1 MAGASGG
8 SRLPTTKAFQTDSH
22 LPSSSKSGN
31 ASLDRI
37 QFPSLKFPFLWEPKN
52 THRISRGPEQRAAL
66 ITLGAASIMP
76 EKKLGRFL
84 SEEVKSIDLLLP
96 LAYEITRTMI
106 LRQFGAAQLALQR
119 QCWSKMVET
128 IVHQTS
134 YGQQIQAIIS
144 CRSFTLIG
152 VAGSLVGSVPLF
164 AEGCVGVMK
173 SFFMHFHAMSH
184 TVDRGEIIKLLIE
197 ALDMFLMGTAL
208 LKFGM
213 GMYIMFY
220 GSQSIQTPAG
230 HANAPHLGAF
240 NLKKLKDGAR
250 IRSITQAKTRIGH
263 AILRLLQVGV
273 LEKFKSVPLVTGLD
287 MACFAGAVVASSA
300 SVFLLSKLAMGQQR
314 LKQSCA

>member
-1 MAGASGG
+1 MAGASGS
-8 SRLPTTKAFQTDSH
+8 SRLPPRETTKAFQTDSH

-31 ASLDRI
+31 VSPDRI
-37 QFPSLKFPFLWEPKN
+37 PSLKFPFLWEPKN
-52 THRISRGPEQRAAL
+52 THRISRGAEQRAAL
-66 ITLGAASIMP
+66 ITLGAASIIP

-84 SEEVKSIDLLLP
+84 LEEVKSTDLLLP

-106 LRQFGAAQLALQR
+106 LRQFGAAQLALER
-119 QCWSKMVET
+119 QCWSKIVET
-128 IVHQTS
+128 VIH
-134 YGQQIQAIIS
+134 QAIIS
-144 CRSFTLIG
+144 CQSFTLIG

-220 GSQSIQTPAG
+220 GSQSIQTPALN
-230 HANAPHLGAF
+230 ANTPHLGAF

-250 IRSITQAKTRIGH
+250 IRSITQAKTRIGD

-300 SVFLLSKLAMGQQR
+300 SVFLLSKLSMGQQQ

>member
-1 MAGASGG
+1 MAGASGS

-37 QFPSLKFPFLWEPKN
+37 PSLKFPFLWEPKN
-52 THRISRGPEQRAAL
+52 THRISRGAEQRAAL
-66 ITLGAASIMP
+66 ITLGAASFTP

-84 SEEVKSIDLLLP
+84 SEEVKNIDLLLP

-106 LRQFGAAQLALQR
+106 LRQFGAAQLALER
-119 QCWSKMVET
+119 QCWSKIAET
-128 IVHQTS
+128 IVHQ
-134 YGQQIQAIIS
+134 AIVS
-144 CRSFTLIG
+144 CQTFTLIG

-230 HANAPHLGAF
+230 HANTPHLGAF

-300 SVFLLSKLAMGQQR
+300 SVFLLSKLSMGQEQ